1 VQTSVVLSPRSS
13 DPAVVGVVHKRAV
26 TRRVVTRIAAILLL
40 ASMPLDAA
48 IGDEA
53 AADDSGRTTPPTG
66 EPSVS
71 YDRDVLPIFRRA
83 CFGCHQSGKRQG
95 DYRMTDF
102 AALLAGGESE
112 QPAVVPGD
120 PEASYLVEQITPQD
134 GHAAMPQPPASP
146 LSAAEIAT
154 IRDWIAEGALD
165 DSPQDDA
172 PSYSAE
178 HPPVYQNA
186 PVITS
191 IDVSHDGRLIAAAAY
206 HEVILSDA
214 QTGELLARLVG
225 LSPRINSVRFSPDS
239 TRLAVA
245 AGTPAEAGELQ
256 VWDVA
261 ARQLQLSVP
270 LGSDTLSGVGWSPDG
285 SQIALGSANIVRALD
300 ANSGQQVLFQ
310 GAHEDWVLDTAF
322 TADGSHLVSVAR
334 DMTCKLTEVATQ
346 RFIDNVTSITP
357 GALAGGLN
365 AIVRHPSRNE
375 IFVGGADG
383 VAKVYQVFR
392 TTARKIGD
400 DDNLIR
406 ALPAMQGRIFSVA
419 VSSDGSR
426 LAAAATIDGG
436 SEIRVWQYNFGGATP
451 ESITQ
456 LTSKKP
462 EELSAAEQAM
472 LAEYRQ
478 TEAAEVWRS
487 ALPDKA
493 IYAIRF
499 APDQSLLAAGNSGQL
514 HRFSPAGESLA
525 AWPIVPLVPSASDSP
540 AGPQDAAQ
548 RTQSLAERTTDQASE
563 PAIDIDAIVRL
574 ETTPAE
580 ITLNGPL
587 AYTQMIVTATLADGS
602 VVDVTRGCE
611 PQPND
616 LLATNSRLRLRPQAD
631 GQGELILR
639 LGKHIAKVPV
649 RVSGMQAEWTVDF
662 IRDVNPVLSRLGCN
676 QGSCHGAQDG
686 KNGFKLSLRGYDPIF
701 DIRSLTDDHA
711 ARRINPAA
719 PDESLMLRKP
729 LGLSPHQGGTLMTA
743 GDSYHSILR
752 RWIADGSKLDLQTP
766 RVSRIEVTPAD
777 PVVNQIGS
785 RQQVRVVAFFADGE
799 QRDVTHEAF
808 ITSGNAEVADV
819 DASGL
824 LTTVRRGEAPILA
837 RYEGAYA
844 ATTLTVMGQREDFQ
858 WAQPP
863 SWNRIDDLVAT
874 KWERLRILPSELCSD
889 EEFLRRVYLD
899 LTGLPPTS
907 DEIRGFVAD
916 ATETQQKR
924 AAAIDRLIGSEA
936 FIEFWTNKWAD
947 LLQVNRKFLGPEGS
961 LAYRNW
967 IRQSVAENKPY
978 NQFVHEILTASGSN
992 RVHPPAS
999 YYKVLRS
1006 PDEIMENTTHLF
1018 LGIRFNC
1025 NKCHDHPF
1033 ERWTQD
1039 QYYQTAAYFART
1051 SLRRDP
1057 ESGDA
1062 TIGGT
1067 AVEGAKPLYEEVYEA
1082 EQGEIKHERTAA
1094 EVAPAFPFEVPHEVP
1109 QSGSRRDQLAA
1120 WLTDANNPYFARSYA
1135 NRMWAYLL
1143 GVGLIEPIDD
1153 IRAGNPPTNPELLDH
1168 LSETFVQNG
1177 FDVRQLMREI
1187 CNSRTYQLSIKPNQW
1202 NEDDSLN
1209 YARATPRRLPA
1220 EVLFD
1225 TIHYVTGSAT
1235 QIPGVPKGTRAAALP
1250 DVGIT
1255 TEDGFLQNLG
1265 QPVRESACECERSS
1279 ELQLGPVMALVSG
1292 PTIGH
1297 AIADD
1302 ENDLPRLVKQLPEDA
1317 KLVEE
1322 LFLRVLGR
1330 RPSTMEI
1337 ETFADFR
1344 AAIST
1349 DHESLANTLT
1359 QREAAWQQEF
1369 AQREAARAAA
1379 LAETQQ
1385 QLTAKIEEL
1394 RPEVQRREAE
1404 RLQRIAA
1411 AQDKL
1416 EATRAAKQQQWLSRL
1431 ADEDGVEWFPL
1442 VPVEAKASTGDRFWV
1457 LEDRSILASGK
1468 ADKGVYELSFETSL
1482 ANITGLRIEALTDA
1496 SLRAKGPGLAANG
1509 NFVLTEFEAVVAPRD
1524 TLQQQAPV
1532 AFSRAVADF
1541 TQDGFDPAQAIDGNR
1556 DDQQGWAVA
1565 GSLGQPHWIVFQAR
1579 EPIAAGGSQRITIR
1593 LHQFHNAPEHR
1604 LGRFRISATTAASA
1618 LLPLGLAEPLQVV
1631 LRTPAEDRSAADV
1644 ALLTGYIE
1652 SVDKEIKADLA
1663 AVAAASAAVPKD
1675 PRIAAIE
1682 QRITR
1687 LQVPTPVP
1695 QDLERLRSDV
1705 EQSQQ
1710 QLAQERLTA
1719 AEDLTWALINS
1730 PAFLFNR

>member
-1 VQTSVVLSPRSS
+1 MLLPSQQPDLARS
-13 DPAVVGVVHKRAV
+13 GIGRAAHRLLV
-26 TRRVVTRIAAILLL
+26 PIATALLL
-40 ASMPLDAA
+40 VSTATNVAVGNEQPSPASDAS
-48 IGDEA
+48 I
-53 AADDSGRTTPPTG
+53 SF
-66 EPSVS
+66 
-71 YDRDVLPIFRRA
+71 DRDVLPIFRRS
-83 CFGCHQSGKRQG
+83 CFGCHQNGKRQG
-95 DYRMTDF
+95 DYRMTEF
-102 AALLAGGESE
+102 AALLAGGESG
-112 QPAVVPGD
+112 QPAIVPGD
-120 PEASYLVEQITPQD
+120 PAASYLLEQITPQD
-134 GHAAMPQPPASP
+134 GHAAMPQAPAAP
-146 LSAAEIAT
+146 LSTAEIKT
-154 IRDWIAEGALD
+154 IRSWIAQGAVN
-165 DSPQDDA
+165 DSQEHG
-172 PSYSAE
+172 PSYDAE

-186 PVITS
+186 PAITS
-191 IDVSHDGRLIAAAAY
+191 IDVSPDGKLLAAAAY
-206 HEVILSDA
+206 HEVILCDA
-214 QTGELLARLVG
+214 TSGQRVARLVG

-256 VWDVA
+256 VWDVSS
-261 ARQLQLSVP
+261 RQLQLSVP
-270 LGSDTLSGVGWSPDG
+270 LGSDTLSGVCWSPDG
-285 SQIALGSANIVRALD
+285 SKISLGSANLVRALD
-300 ANSGQQVLFQ
+300 ASSGEEVLFQ
-310 GAHEDWVLDTAF
+310 GAHEDWVLDTTF
-322 TADGSHLVSVAR
+322 TVDGSHLVSVAR

-357 GALAGGLN
+357 GALSGGLN
-365 AIVRHPSRNE
+365 AIVRHPARNE

-406 ALPAMQGRIFSVA
+406 ALPAMNGRIFSVA
-419 VSSDGSR
+419 ISADGTR
-426 LAAAATIDGG
+426 LAAAATIDGV
-436 SEIRVWQYNFGGATP
+436 SEIRVWNYNFGGATP
-451 ESITQ
+451 EPIVQ
-456 LTSKKP
+456 LAARKP
-462 EELSAAEQAM
+462 DELNEAERKT

-478 TEAAEVWRS
+478 SEAAEVWRAS
-487 ALPDKA
+487 LNSDA

-499 APDQSLLAAGNSGQL
+499 APDQSLLAAGKTGQL
-514 HRFSPAGESLA
+514 HRFSATGEAIGTWPIIPLA
-525 AWPIVPLVPSASDSP
+525 APSTDSP
-540 AGPQDAAQ
+540 AAAPLDVNQWMQLNLQASADAA
-548 RTQSLAERTTDQASE
+548 SE
-563 PAIDIDAIVRL
+563 LKIDINSLERL
-574 ETTPAE
+574 EATPQE
-580 ITLNGPL
+580 ISLVGPL
-587 AYTQMIVTATLADGS
+587 ASTQMIVTGTFTDGS
-602 VVDVTRGCE
+602 RVDVTRWCE
-611 PQPND
+611 VQPNP
-616 LLATNSRLRLRPQAD
+616 LVAANSRMLLRPLAD
-631 GQGELILR
+631 GQDELVIR
-639 LGKHIAKVPV
+639 LGKQTTRVAVS
-649 RVSGMQAEWTVDF
+649 VSGLRAEWTVDF

-711 ARRINPAA
+711 ARRINAAA

-729 LGLSPHQGGTLMTA
+729 LGLSPHQGGTLMSE
-743 GDSYHSILR
+743 GDPYHSILR

-766 RVSRIEVTPAD
+766 RVSRIEITPTD

-785 RQQVRVVAFFADGE
+785 QQQVRVVAYYADGM
-799 QRDVTHEAF
+799 QRDVTREAF
-808 ITSGNAEVADV
+808 ISSGNTEVADI
-819 DASGL
+819 DSTGL

-844 ATTLTVMGQREDFQ
+844 ATTLTVMGQREGFQ

-889 EEFLRRVYLD
+889 EEFLRRVHLD

-907 DEIRGFVAD
+907 EEIRTFLAD
-916 ATETQQKR
+916 TTETQQKR
-924 AAAIDRLIGSEA
+924 AAVIDRLIGSEA
-936 FIEFWTNKWAD
+936 FVEFWTNKWAD

-967 IRQSVAENKPY
+967 IRQAIAENKPY
-978 NQFVHEILTASGSN
+978 DQFVHEILTASGSN
-992 RVHPPAS
+992 RAHPPAS
-999 YYKVLRS
+999 YYKVLRN

-1057 ESGDA
+1057 ESGNA

-1067 AVEGAKPLYEEVYEA
+1067 AVEGAKPLYEEVFEA
-1082 EQGEIKHERTAA
+1082 EQGEIKHARTAA
-1094 EVAPAFPFEVPHEVP
+1094 EVAPAFPYDVPHDP
-1109 QSGSRRDQLAA
+1109 PATDSRREQLAA
-1120 WLTDANNPYFARSYA
+1120 WLTSANNPYFARSYA
-1135 NRMWAYLL
+1135 NRLWAYLL

-1168 LSETFVQNG
+1168 LSESFIQSG
-1177 FDVRQLMREI
+1177 FDVRHLMREI
-1187 CNSRTYQLSIKPNQW
+1187 CNSRTYQLSVKPNAW
-1202 NEDDSLN
+1202 NEDDTLN

-1225 TIHYVTGSAT
+1225 TIHHVTGSAT

-1292 PTIGH
+1292 PTIGR
-1297 AIADD
+1297 AIADN
-1302 ENDLPRLVKQLPEDA
+1302 ENDLPRLVEQLADDA
-1317 KLVEE
+1317 QLVEE

-1330 RPSTMEI
+1330 RPKTTEI
-1337 ETFADFR
+1337 EAFAEFR
-1344 AAIST
+1344 AAISA
-1349 DHESLANTLT
+1349 DHEMLARSLA
-1359 QREAAWQQEF
+1359 QREAAWKIEF
-1369 AQREAARAAA
+1369 AKREADRAAA
-1379 LAETQQ
+1379 LAEAQQ
-1385 QLTAKIEEL
+1385 QLSTQIEEL
-1394 RPEVQRREAE
+1394 RPEMERREAE
-1404 RLQRIAA
+1404 RQQRIAA
-1411 AQDKL
+1411 AQAKL
-1416 EATRAAKQQQWLSRL
+1416 EATRSAQHEQWIKQAST
-1431 ADEDGVEWFPL
+1431 DNVEWFPL
-1442 VPVEAKASTGDRFWV
+1442 VPVEAKASTGDKFRV
-1457 LEDRSILASGK
+1457 LEDRSIMVTGK

-1482 ANITGLRIEALTDA
+1482 TNITGLRVEALTDE

-1509 NFVLTEFEAVVAPRD
+1509 NFVLTEFEVAVAPRD
-1524 TLQQQAPV
+1524 HAQPQTPV
-1532 AFSRAVADF
+1532 ALARAIADF

-1556 DDQQGWAVA
+1556 NDQLGWAVA
-1565 GSLGQPHWIVFQAR
+1565 GSLGQPHWIVFQAK
-1579 EPIAAGGSQRITIR
+1579 EPIASGETQRITIR
-1593 LHQFHNAPEHR
+1593 MHQFHNAAEHR
-1604 LGRFRISATTAASA
+1604 LGRFRISATTAVRET
-1618 LLPLGLAEPLQVV
+1618 LPLGVAEPLQVV
-1631 LRTPAEDRSAADV
+1631 LRTPAEDRSAADA
-1644 ALLTGYIE
+1644 ALLTGYID
-1652 SVDKEIKADLA
+1652 SVDKEIKAASGALA
-1663 AVAAASAAVPKD
+1663 AANAPLPKD
-1675 PRIAAIE
+1675 ERITAIE
-1682 QRITR
+1682 QRIAR

-1705 EQSQQ
+1705 EHSQR

>member
-1 VQTSVVLSPRSS
+1 MRTSASASGRCGRRSPQSRL
-13 DPAVVGVVHKRAV
+13 AIAIALLL
-26 TRRVVTRIAAILLL
+26 TIAATG
-40 ASMPLDAA
+40 AA
-48 IGDEA
+48 HGDEPATEA
-53 AADDSGRTTPPTG
+53 AEAPVPPTAD
-66 EPSVS
+66 SS
-71 YDRDVLPIFRRA
+71 ISFDRDVLPIFRRS
-83 CFGCHQSGKRQG
+83 CFGCHQNGKRQG
-95 DYRMTDF
+95 DYRMTEF

-112 QPAVVPGD
+112 QPAIVPGD
-120 PEASYLVEQITPQD
+120 PAASYLLEQITPQD
-134 GHAAMPQPPASP
+134 GHAAMPQAPAAP
-146 LSAAEIAT
+146 LSAAEIET
-154 IRDWIAEGALD
+154 IRDWIAQGAVN
-165 DSPQDDA
+165 DA
-172 PSYSAE
+172 PASGPSYDAE
-178 HPPVYQNA
+178 HPPLYANA

-191 IDVSHDGRLIAAAAY
+191 IDISHDGRLIAAAAY
-206 HEVILSDA
+206 HEVILCDA
-214 QTGELLARLVG
+214 ESGERLARLVG
-225 LSPRINSVRFSPDS
+225 LSPRINSLRFSPDS

-245 AGTPAEAGELQ
+245 AGTPAEVGELQ

-261 ARQLQLSVP
+261 TRQLQLSLP
-270 LGSDTLSGVGWSPDG
+270 LGSDTLSGVCWSPDG
-285 SQIALGSANIVRALD
+285 SRIALGSGNIVRALD
-300 ANSGQQVLFQ
+300 ANSGEEVLFQ

-406 ALPAMQGRIFSVA
+406 ALPAMKGRIFSVA
-419 VSSDGSR
+419 VSPDGTR

-436 SEIRVWQYNFGGATP
+436 SEIRVWNYNFGGATP
-451 ESITQ
+451 EAIAE
-456 LTSKKP
+456 LAARKP
-462 EELSAAEQAM
+462 EELDDAERKA

-478 TEAAEVWRS
+478 HEAAEIWRS
-487 ALPDKA
+487 TLADDA

-499 APDQSLLAAGNSGQL
+499 APDQSLLAAGNTGQL
-514 HRFSPAGESLA
+514 HRFSPGGEALDLWPVVPIA
-525 AWPIVPLVPSASDSP
+525 APSTDSPTAPPLDVAQWIRSDAQPSADRASAP
-540 AGPQDAAQ
+540 PIDA
-548 RTQSLAERTTDQASE
+548 
-563 PAIDIDAIVRL
+563 DAIVRL

-580 ITLNGPL
+580 ISLLGPL
-587 AYTQMIVTATLADGS
+587 AYTQMVVTATLSDGAA
-602 VVDVTRGCE
+602 VDVTRWCE
-611 PQPND
+611 VQPSEIV
-616 LLATNSRLRLRPQAD
+616 AANSRLLLRPLAD
-631 GQGELILR
+631 GQGKLVVRFGQHTAQL
-639 LGKHIAKVPV
+639 PV
-649 RVSGMQAEWTVDF
+649 SVSGMQTEWTVDF

-701 DIRSLTDDHA
+701 DIRALTDDHA
-711 ARRINPAA
+711 ARRINAAA

-729 LGLSPHQGGTLMTA
+729 LGLSPHQGGTLMAA
-743 GDSYHSILR
+743 GDPYHSILR
-752 RWIADGSKLDLQTP
+752 RWIADGSQLDLQSP
-766 RVSRIEVTPAD
+766 RVSRIEITPSD
-777 PVVNQIGS
+777 PVVNAIGS
-785 RQQVRVVAFFADGE
+785 RQQVRVVAYYADGA

-819 DASGL
+819 DSTGL

-844 ATTLTVMGQREDFQ
+844 ATTLTVMGEREGFQ
-858 WAQPP
+858 WTPPP
-863 SWNRIDDLVAT
+863 SWSRIDDLVAT

-889 EEFLRRVYLD
+889 EEFLRRVHLD
-899 LTGLPPTS
+899 LTGLPPSS
-907 DEIRGFVAD
+907 DEIRTFIAD
-916 ATETQQKR
+916 PTETQQKR
-924 AAAIDRLIGSEA
+924 AAVIDRLIGSEA

-967 IRQSVAENKPY
+967 IRQAIAENKPY
-978 NQFVHEILTASGSN
+978 NEFVHEILTASGSN
-992 RVHPPAS
+992 RAHPPAS
-999 YYKVLRS
+999 YYKVLRH

-1082 EQGEIKHERTAA
+1082 EQGEIKHARTGA
-1094 EVAPAFPFEVPHEVP
+1094 EVAPAFPFEVPHASP
-1109 QSGSRRDQLAA
+1109 QSGSRREQLAA
-1120 WLTDANNPYFARSYA
+1120 WLTSANNPYFARSYA
-1135 NRMWAYLL
+1135 NRLWAYLL

-1187 CNSRTYQLSIKPNQW
+1187 CNSRTYQLSIKPNRW
-1202 NEDDSLN
+1202 NEDDTLN

-1225 TIHYVTGSAT
+1225 TIHYVTGSTT
-1235 QIPGVPKGTRAAALP
+1235 QIPGVPRGTRAAALP

-1292 PTIGH
+1292 PTIGR

-1302 ENDLPRLVKQLPEDA
+1302 ENDLARLVARLPEDA

-1330 RPSTMEI
+1330 RPSAMEI

-1344 AAIST
+1344 AAISA
-1349 DHESLANTLT
+1349 DHEALSQTLAE
-1359 QREAAWQQEF
+1359 REAAWADEF
-1369 AQREAARAAA
+1369 AEREAARAAA
-1379 LAETQQ
+1379 LAEAQQ

-1394 RPEVQRREAE
+1394 RPEVERREAE
-1404 RLQRIAA
+1404 RLQRISET
-1411 AQDKL
+1411 QTKL
-1416 EATRAAKQQQWLSRL
+1416 ETTRSTKHEQWLSRS
-1431 ADEDGVEWFPL
+1431 ANEAGAEWFPL
-1442 VPVEAKASTGDRFWV
+1442 VPVEAKASTGDKFRV
-1457 LEDRSILASGK
+1457 LEDRSILVTGK

-1482 ANITGLRIEALTDA
+1482 TGITGLRVEALTA
-1496 SLRAKGPGLAANG
+1496 ESLRAQGPGLAANG
-1509 NFVLTEFEAVVAPRD
+1509 NFVLTEFEVAVAPRD
-1524 TLQQQAPV
+1524 AAEQQSPV
-1532 AFSRAVADF
+1532 AFSRAIADF

-1556 DDQQGWAVA
+1556 NDQQGWAVA

-1579 EPIAAGGSQRITIR
+1579 EPIAGGNSQRITIR
-1593 LHQFHNAPEHR
+1593 MHQFHNAAEHR
-1604 LGRFRISATTAASA
+1604 LGRFRISATRATDDA
-1618 LLPLGLAEPLQVV
+1618 LPLGLAEPLQVV
-1631 LRTPAEDRSAADV
+1631 LRTPAEERSAADI
-1644 ALLTGYIE
+1644 ALLTGYID
-1652 SVDKEIKADLA
+1652 SVDKEIKAALA
-1663 AVAAASAAVPKD
+1663 AVAAANAAVPKD
-1675 PRIAAIE
+1675 GRITAIE
-1682 QRITR
+1682 RQIAR

-1695 QDLERLRSDV
+1695 QDLERLRNDA
-1705 EQSQQ
+1705 EHSQR